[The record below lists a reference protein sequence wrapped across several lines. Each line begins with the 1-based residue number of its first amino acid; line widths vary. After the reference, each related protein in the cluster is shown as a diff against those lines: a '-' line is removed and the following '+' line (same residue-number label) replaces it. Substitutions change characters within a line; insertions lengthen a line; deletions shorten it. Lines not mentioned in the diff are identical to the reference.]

1 MSTKRFFPSNTGDYK
16 LMATSQGFKVE
27 QYGKTSVLRP
37 EVKATGK
44 SPLPETD
51 IVFNSTKA
59 DGKGHWSFRQPP
71 PKEWVVK
78 VPVLDTN
85 FCFHL
90 KTGPFKHLGI
100 FPEQQCNWEFIAQNM
115 QLLESRVDNPKV
127 LNLFAYTGGAS
138 LVAKHFGADVV
149 HVDSS
154 KSVINWARKNMELNG
169 LDNIRWCVEDALK
182 FLQKE
187 ARRGRIYQG
196 IIMDPPAMGVSN
208 GKVAWKIEDAI
219 SPLLENAVKILDSK
233 QHFLVLNT
241 YSPKI
246 KTKLLLNC
254 LKPLK
259 NSKIE
264 QGSLCLK
271 PEKGEVL
278 ETGHLL
284 RLSNLL

>member
-1 MSTKRFFPSNTGDYK
+1 MSTKRFFPNNTGDYQ
-16 LMATSQGFKVE
+16 LLATSHGFKVE
-27 QYGKTSVLRP
+27 QYGGVTVLRP
-37 EVKATGK
+37 EIKATGNTR
-44 SPLPETD
+44 LPETD
-51 IVFNSTKA
+51 ISFISTKPN
-59 DGKGHWSFRQPP
+59 GKGQWNFKEEP
-71 PKEWVVK
+71 PKDWIMSI
-78 VPVLDTN
+78 PVLNTD
-85 FCFHL
+85 FKFHL
-90 KTGPFKHLGI
+90 KTGPFKHLGV
-100 FPEQQCNWEFIAQNM
+100 FPEQQYNWEFIA
-115 QLLESRVDNPKV
+115 DNIQALISTVETPKI

-138 LVAKHFGADVV
+138 LVAKHYGADVV

-154 KSVINWARKNMELNG
+154 KTVINWARKNMELNG
-169 LDNIRWCVEDALK
+169 LDNIRWCIEDALK

-187 ARRGRIYQG
+187 AKRGKFYHG

-219 SPLLENAVKILDSK
+219 MPLLENAVKILDPK

-264 QGSLCLK
+264 QGLLCLK